1 MRDYEKFDEWVEE
14 NKNLDGDELPD
25 KQKFNLTGKN
35 RVKLGEFDTC
45 VLFKANG
52 EIELFINE
60 KRFEALNEAEYNDD
74 ENEVEVPESLMSVS
88 KLFLT
93 MNRTVMHKNRP
104 EDMKLFPEELN

>member
-35 RVKLGEFDTC
+35 RVKLDEFDTC

-60 KRFEALNEAEYNDD
+60 KRFEALNEAEYDDDD
-74 ENEVEVPESLMSVS
+74 EVPIPESLMGVS

-93 MNRTVMHKNRP
+93 MNRTVMHKNRS
-104 EDMKLFPEELN
+104 ENMKLFPEELN

>member
-60 KRFEALNEAEYNDD
+60 KRFEALNEAEYDDDD
-74 ENEVEVPESLMSVS
+74 EVPIPESLMGVS

-93 MNRTVMHKNRP
+93 MNRTVMHKNRS